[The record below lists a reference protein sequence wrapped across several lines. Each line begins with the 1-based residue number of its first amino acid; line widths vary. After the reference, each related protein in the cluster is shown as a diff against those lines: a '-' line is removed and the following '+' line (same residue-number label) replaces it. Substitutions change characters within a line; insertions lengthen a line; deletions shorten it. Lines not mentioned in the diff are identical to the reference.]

1 MQREI
6 LGRYH
11 MTNPYTWYAQSD
23 LWQTPN
29 DPVKANA
36 DAKEPPYYLS
46 IKWPGDANPVFS
58 QTTVFVPRLRSNL
71 ASYLSVVAEATSPDY
86 GKLRV
91 LRMSD
96 THQIDG
102 PGQTFNAINQ
112 DQKVAE
118 TLRPFLN
125 QGAASA
131 TYGNLLTLPMGNG
144 LLYVAPVYTQ
154 RQGNNGSYP
163 ALAYVVVR
171 FGSHVGIGSTLQQAL
186 DEVFSGDAGAD
197 TGEKPVGTASASPSP
212 SPSGS
217 ASPSPSST
225 ATANPAA
232 VALLDKAQTA
242 FEAAD
247 AALRKGDLATY
258 QSKVNEAKAALAD
271 ALKLMGR

>member
-1 MQREI
+1 M
-6 LGRYH
+6 
-11 MTNPYTWYAQSD
+11 
-23 LWQTPN
+23 
-29 DPVKANA
+29 
-36 DAKEPPYYLS
+36 
-46 IKWPGDANPVFS
+46 
-58 QTTVFVPRLRSNL
+58 
-71 ASYLSVVAEATSPDY
+71 VAEADSPDY

-102 PGQTFNAINQ
+102 PGQTFNAINN

-118 TLRPFLN
+118 MLRPYLN
-125 QGAASA
+125 QGASSA

-144 LLYVAPVYTQ
+144 LLYVAPIYTM
-154 RQGNNGSYP
+154 RQGNTGSYP
-163 ALAYVVVR
+163 ALAFVVVR

-186 DEVFSGDAGAD
+186 DEVFAGSAGAE
-197 TGEKPVGTASASPSP
+197 TGEQPSGTTSPSPSP

-217 ASPSPSST
+217 ESPTPSGTPS
-225 ATANPAA
+225 ANTPAA
-232 VALLDKAQTA
+232 VAQLNRAQEA

-258 QSKVNEAKAALAD
+258 QAKVNEAQAALAQ